1 MDISTLLGLVGGFG
15 LIIVSILMG
24 GELGLFINIPSLT
37 VVIGGTIAALL
48 VRFSIPETIR
58 TLGLIKMSLFFSLK
72 TKEEVIQQFGELAQ
86 IARKE
91 GLLALERIELDD
103 PYMAKGIA
111 FCVDGAETRQIE
123 AILTKDIQY
132 MKARHDAGQEIL
144 RAVNTSA
151 PAFGMI
157 GTLIG
162 LVQMLANM
170 EDPASIGPAMAV
182 AILTTLYGAVVSNL
196 IATPI
201 ADKLMYRSAEEVDLK
216 MLMMEGILGL
226 KKGENPRMLEEL
238 LHTYV
243 PPATREGL
251 RSAA

>member
-1 MDISTLLGLVGGFG
+1 MDISTLFGLVGGFG
-15 LIIVSILMG
+15 LLVVSMVMG
-24 GELGLFINIPSLT
+24 GSLMLFVNIPSLV

-48 VRFSIPETIR
+48 IRFSIPETIG
-58 TLGLIKMSLFFSLK
+58 TLGLIKMSLFFSIK
-72 TKEEVIQQFGELAQ
+72 SKEEVIQQFGELAQ

-103 PYMAKGIA
+103 PFMAKGIA
-111 FCVDGAETRQIE
+111 YCVDGAETKQIE
-123 AILTKDIQY
+123 SILTKDIQY
-132 MKARHDAGQEIL
+132 MKARHDSSQEIL

-170 EDPASIGPAMAV
+170 EDPSSIGPAMAV
-182 AILTTLYGAVVSNL
+182 ALLTTLYGAVVSNL

-243 PPATREGL
+243 PPQVRETL